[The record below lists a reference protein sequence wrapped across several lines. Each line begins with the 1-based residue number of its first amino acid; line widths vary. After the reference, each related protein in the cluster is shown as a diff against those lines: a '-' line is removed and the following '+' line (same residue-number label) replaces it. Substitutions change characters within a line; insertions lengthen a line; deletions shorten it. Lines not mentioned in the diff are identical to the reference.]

1 MDLLGLWENALK
13 LIGIF
18 LVERYVFLECGMELK
33 RQKRFYFLCAVMIY
47 LTQMGLGS
55 EVAEAFAVFAG
66 GLNISLA
73 RKEHQVKSFFL
84 IVPVIGIMN
93 GLVAPIYYIPEVLF
107 GGAHGT
113 LLTWYL
119 CLADGLVTAV
129 MVLFAVRGR
138 EWRRQFREEVV
149 HRRLQKWE
157 SILLRFVGVLIL
169 FCLMGFKPAIHNG
182 GNVPKQLQLN
192 IFLLGVMTFALTLT
206 VMILIMQGN
215 KRFYYYD
222 QVLNMQ
228 KVEFEKEKAEASNR
242 AKTVFLS
249 NMSHEIRTPMNTI
262 VGMTDILLR
271 EEQTK
276 QTREYL
282 NSIKNSGEALLTII
296 NDILDFSK
304 IESGK
309 MEIIEEEYEPMSMFH
324 DLAMMF
330 INRIGDKK
338 VELLYDIDPDMPVK
352 LYGDDQRI
360 RQIVIN
366 LVNNAIKF
374 TENGYVKLSV
384 RMQESDEGNAKL
396 TFRVEDT
403 GQGIKEE
410 NREKLF
416 ESFEQVDTRKN
427 HNIEGTGLGLAISKQ
442 LVELMGGSIDYT
454 STYGEGSCFFFTI
467 SQRIVD
473 TRPAARI
480 KEEAAQSVIGI
491 KVANEYLKSS
501 ILQLAAAYRVE
512 CIDFETEAEK
522 TDNTVDFI
530 ITDCKSIVSDAERTR
545 LAPDT
550 GRLCHLQNPMI
561 GACSDKAAIVVNKPI
576 YSLNFCQLLNHEE
589 TSYNSAFKGE
599 KHFVAPQA
607 RILIVDDNVMN
618 LKVAKGLLAPF
629 RMQIDTAEDGKDA
642 LSKVKQKQYDIVFMD
657 HMMPI
662 MDGIEATR
670 EIRKLPEERYRTLP
684 IVALSANA
692 TSEAREMFMCE
703 GMSDFVSKPIKTK
716 QLVKCIL
723 KWLPEELVTEE
734 EQPEHVTEMKEAGIE
749 ETEAEALPVIEGLN
763 VAEGIRN
770 CGSKELFLELLG
782 DFYKL
787 IDQKSTKLEK
797 CLADSMLKDYT
808 IEVHALKNTARMIGA
823 IDLSQMFYEM
833 EQLGN
838 QGEME
843 QIEEHTPELLE
854 LYRSYKEILAEYAK
868 ASQEEKAQVPLET
881 MLETLKG
888 LHDAMDTFDLDEA
901 DRRMRELET
910 YAFPEKLQPQ
920 VEELSAYVADVA
932 MENVMRITEELSAKL
947 QEIQDGGETA
957 GVQADGNETSEV
969 RADDGETSGI
979 QTDGGEIFG
988 TQTDSV
994 GAEHSLPRIMLVDD
1008 DEINRKAVTVMLR
1021 EEYEIIPAAS
1031 GREALT
1037 LLQREIPAL
1046 ILLDVHMPDMD
1057 GHDVIHRLKENP
1069 DYADI
1074 PIIFL
1079 TSDADESTEIKGFSE
1094 GAIDFIRKPFRK
1106 DVAIQRIR
1114 RILEL
1119 SYLQNHLKQEVEK
1132 QTDVAEKRRQ
1142 SVERMSMQMVQA
1154 LVNTI
1159 DAKDSYTNGHS
1170 TRVAKYAVMLAER
1183 LGYSGEK
1190 LEHLQYTALL
1200 HDIGKIGVPKEII
1213 NKPTRLTDEEYEII
1227 KTHPVIGSK
1236 ILQEISEIPD
1246 IAIGAR
1252 WHHERFDGKGYPDG
1266 LQGYE
1271 IPETARIIGVADA
1284 YDAMTS
1290 NRSYRNYLPQ
1300 EKVRDEIEKGK
1311 GTQFDPQIAELMLEL
1326 IRGDKDYTMHE

>member
-73 RKEHQVKSFFL
+73 RKEHQVKNFFL

-182 GNVPKQLQLN
+182 GNVPEQLQMN
-192 IFLLGVMTFALTLT
+192 ILLLGVMTFALTLT
-206 VMILIMQGN
+206 VIILIMQGN

-242 AKTVFLS
+242 AKSVFLS

-271 EEQTK
+271 EEQTR

-366 LVNNAIKF
+366 LANNAIKF
-374 TENGYVKLSV
+374 TERGYVKLSV
-384 RMQESDEGNAKL
+384 RMKKSDADNAEL
-396 TFRVEDT
+396 TFLVEDT
-403 GQGIKEE
+403 GQGIREE
-410 NREKLF
+410 NRGKLF
-416 ESFEQVDTRKN
+416 ESFEQIDTRKN
-427 HNIEGTGLGLAISKQ
+427 HNLEGTGLGLAISKQ

-467 SQRIVD
+467 SQRIVNPK
-473 TRPAARI
+473 PAARV
-480 KEEAAQSVIGI
+480 KEEAARSVIGI
-491 KVANEYLKSS
+491 KVANEYLRSS

-512 CIDFETEAEK
+512 CIDLQTEAEK
-522 TDNTVDFI
+522 TDKTFDFI
-530 ITDCKSIVSDAERTR
+530 ITDCKSIVSDEERAR
-545 LAPDT
+545 LASDT

-561 GACSDKAAIVVNKPI
+561 GACSDKTAVVVNKPI

-599 KHFVAPQA
+599 RHFVAPQA

-618 LKVAKGLLAPF
+618 LKVAKGLLAPYQ
-629 RMQIDTAEDGKDA
+629 MQIDTAEDGKDA
-642 LSKVKQKQYDIVFMD
+642 LNKVQQKHYDIVFMD

-670 EIRKLPEERYRTLP
+670 EIRKLPEERYRELP

-692 TSEAREMFMCE
+692 TAEARELFVKE
-703 GMSDFVSKPIKTK
+703 GMTDFVSKPIKTK

-723 KWLPEELVTEE
+723 KWLPEELVTEA
-734 EQPEHVTEMKEAGIE
+734 EQPEYVAETKETGTG
-749 ETEAEALPVIEGLN
+749 ETEAETLPVIEGLD
-763 VAEGIRN
+763 VAEGIKN
-770 CGSKELFLELLG
+770 CGSKELFMELLG

-797 CLADSMLKDYT
+797 CLADGMLKDYT

-823 IDLSQMFYEM
+823 LELSQMFYEM

-838 QGEME
+838 QGEIE
-843 QIEEHTPELLE
+843 QIEARTPELLK

-868 ASQEEKAQVPLET
+868 ASQEEKTQVSLET

-910 YAFPEKLQPQ
+910 YAFPEELQPKL
-920 VEELSAYVADVA
+920 EELSAYVADVA
-932 MENVMRITEELSAKL
+932 MEDVMRITEEMSAKL
-947 QEIQDGGETA
+947 QEICDGNEISGM
-957 GVQADGNETSEV
+957 QADGNETS
-969 RADDGETSGI
+969 DI
-979 QTDGGEIFG
+979 
-988 TQTDSV
+988 QTDSV
-994 GAEHSLPRIMLVDD
+994 GTEHSLPRIMLVDD
-1008 DEINRKAVTVMLR
+1008 DEINRKAVTVMLKD
-1021 EEYEIIPAAS
+1021 EYEIIPAAA

-1079 TSDADESTEIKGFSE
+1079 TSDADEATEIKGFSE

-1183 LGYSGEK
+1183 MGYSGEK
-1190 LEHLQYTALL
+1190 LEHLQYAALL

-1236 ILQEISEIPD
+1236 ILQEITEIPD

-1290 NRSYRNYLPQ
+1290 NRSYRELLPQ
-1300 EKVRDEIEKGK
+1300 EKVSDEIEKGK
-1311 GTQFDPQIAELMLEL
+1311 AAQFDPQIAELMLDL
-1326 IRGDKDYTMHE
+1326 IREDKDYAMHE

>member
-1 MDLLGLWENALK
+1 MLRELFELWESVLK
-13 LIGIF
+13 FTGIF
-18 LVERYVFLECGMELK
+18 LVERYVFLEQGMELK
-33 RQKRFYFLCAVMIY
+33 KQKKFYFLAAVLTL
-47 LTQMGLGS
+47 LTQLGLGAN
-55 EVAEAFAVFAG
+55 VAEAFIMFVG
-66 GLNISLA
+66 GLNISLT

-84 IVPVIGIMN
+84 IIPVLGIMN
-93 GLVAPIYYIPEVLF
+93 GLVAPILYIPASLF
-107 GGAHGT
+107 GVANS
-113 LLTWYL
+113 LSLTWYI
-119 CLADGLVTAV
+119 CLVDGMVTVALF
-129 MVLFAVRGR
+129 LFAIRGR

-149 HRRLQKWE
+149 HRHLQKWE
-157 SILLRFVGVLIL
+157 SVLLRFAGVLIL
-169 FCLMGFKPAIHNG
+169 FGLMGYKMMSNQIRNM
-182 GNVPKQLQLN
+182 PKQFRFN
-192 IFLLGVMTFALTLT
+192 VVLLGVMIFALTLM
-206 VMILIMQGN
+206 VIILIMQGN

-242 AKTVFLS
+242 AKTIFLS

-282 NSIKNSGEALLTII
+282 NSIKNSGETLLTII

-330 INRIGDKK
+330 INRIGDKR
-338 VELLYDIDPDMPVK
+338 VELLYDIDPDMPAK

-384 RMQESDEGNAKL
+384 QMQKSDGDNAGL

-403 GQGIKEE
+403 GQGIREE

-416 ESFEQVDTRKN
+416 ESFEQLDTRKN

-442 LVELMGGSIDYT
+442 LVELMGGNLDYT

-473 TRPAARI
+473 SRPAARI
-480 KEEAAQSVIGI
+480 KEEAARSIIGI
-491 KVANEYLKSS
+491 KIANEYLKSS
-501 ILQLAAAYRVE
+501 ILQLASAYRVE
-512 CIDFETEAEK
+512 CIDLESEADK
-522 TDNTVDFI
+522 TVDFI
-530 ITDCKSIVSDAERTR
+530 ITDCKRIVTEEERTR
-545 LAPDT
+545 LAANS
-550 GRLCHLQNPMI
+550 GRLCILQNPMI
-561 GACSDKAAIVVNKPI
+561 GVCSDKTAVVVNKPI

-589 TSYNSAFKGE
+589 TRYNSAFKGE
-599 KHFVAPQA
+599 KHFVASQA
-607 RILIVDDNVMN
+607 SILIVDDNAMN
-618 LKVAKGLLAPF
+618 LKVAKGLLAPYQ
-629 RMQIDTAEDGKDA
+629 MQIDTAEDGKEA
-642 LSKVKQKQYDIVFMD
+642 LGKVQQKHYDIVFMD

-670 EIRKLPEERYRTLP
+670 EIRKLPEERYRELP

-692 TSEAREMFMCE
+692 TAEARELFIKE

-716 QLVKCIL
+716 QLIKCIL

-734 EQPEHVTEMKEAGIE
+734 AQPEYVTEAAEG
-749 ETEAEALPVIEGLN
+749 TEVAATEALPVIEGLD
-763 VAEGIRN
+763 VAEGVRN

-797 CLADSMLKDYT
+797 CLADGMLKDYT

-823 IDLSQMFYEM
+823 LELSQMFYEM

-838 QGEME
+838 QGERQ
-843 QIEEHTPELLE
+843 QIEERTPKLLE
-854 LYRSYKEILAEYAK
+854 LYRSYKEILAEYGR
-868 ASQEEKAQVPLET
+868 ASEKKKTQVPLKT
-881 MLETLKG
+881 MQETLKG
-888 LHDAMDTFDLDEA
+888 LHDAVDTFDLDEA
-901 DRRMRELET
+901 DSRMHELET
-910 YAFPEKLQPQ
+910 YAFPEELQPM

-932 MENVMRITEELSAKL
+932 MEDVMRITEEMSGKL
-947 QEIQDGGETA
+947 QEIY
-957 GVQADGNETSEV
+957 DGNEISEV
-969 RADDGETSGI
+969 RADGE
-979 QTDGGEIFG
+979 EISG
-988 TQTDSV
+988 TQTDNV
-994 GAEHSLPRIMLVDD
+994 GTEHSVPRIMLIDD

-1021 EEYEIIPAAS
+1021 EEYEIIPAGS
-1031 GREALT
+1031 GREALA

-1069 DYADI
+1069 EYADI

-1079 TSDADESTEIKGFSE
+1079 TSDADEATEIKGFSE

-1106 DVAIQRIR
+1106 NVAIQRIR

-1183 LGYSGEK
+1183 MGYSGEK
-1190 LEHLQYTALL
+1190 LERLQYAALL

-1290 NRSYRNYLPQ
+1290 NRSYRDLLPQ
-1300 EKVRDEIEKGK
+1300 EKVSDEIEKGK
-1311 GTQFDPQIAELMLEL
+1311 AAQFDPQIAELMLQL
-1326 IRGDKDYTMHE
+1326 IREDKDYAMHE